1 MNLLFVANFPPGVGY
16 AWDTI
21 EQVFRGVAIRWKA
34 AGGRVFICYPPG
46 GEEPPASF
54 REAGIEF
61 LDFDYMT
68 VKTSQAAV
76 LRFIGLLRRHR
87 INVLYLTDKSS
98 WRWHYPLLRAAGVKR
113 IIIHD
118 RTSGE
123 RSERPGVLGALKR
136 AWHRIPGL
144 SADVLIGVSQ
154 FVASRMLA
162 SGTPPHRTFVVY
174 NGIPLE
180 KFANPRPGALAE
192 AIGVPVG
199 TPIIFV
205 SGRAHHYKG
214 IDTLIRAA
222 ARIKEINGAE
232 TPIAYC
238 GDGPALEEFK
248 ATAAALGLEG
258 FHCLGRRSD
267 VPDLLGTATVAVIPS
282 RWAEAF
288 GLAVVEAM
296 AAGVPVV
303 ATEVGGIPELVD
315 EGVTGLLV
323 PPDDPEAMARAI
335 NRLLHDPQGRAA
347 MAAAGRAAAQR
358 RFAIDRVVDEL
369 FQLVYTTKR

>member
-21 EQVFRGVAIRWKA
+21 EEVFRGVALRWRA

-46 GEEPPASF
+46 GEAPPASF

-61 LDFDYMT
+61 LGFDYMT
-68 VKTSQAAV
+68 VKTSQTAV
-76 LRFIGLLRRHR
+76 LRFIKLLRRHR
-87 INVLYLTDKSS
+87 IDVLYLTDKAS
-98 WRWHYPLLRAAGVKR
+98 WQWHYPLLRAAGVKR

-123 RSERPGVLGALKR
+123 RTRRPGIVGALKR
-136 AWHRIPGL
+136 AWHRVPGL
-144 SADVLIGVSQ
+144 SADVLIGVSK
-154 FVASRMLA
+154 FVANRMLA
-162 SGTPPHRTFVVY
+162 SGTPPQRTFVVY
-174 NGIPLE
+174 NGIPLA
-180 KFANPRPGALAE
+180 KFAHPRPGALAE

-199 TPIIFV
+199 TPIVFV

-222 ARIKEINGAE
+222 ARLKEINGVE
-232 TPIAYC
+232 TDIAYC

-296 AAGVPVV
+296 AAGIPLV
-303 ATEVGGIPELVD
+303 ATAVGGIPELVD

-323 PPDDPEAMARAI
+323 PPNDPEALARAI
-335 NRLLHDPQGRAA
+335 NRLLHDPDTRAT
-347 MAAAGRAAAQR
+347 MGAAGRAEAHR
-358 RFAIDRVVDEL
+358 RFAIGRVVDEL
-369 FQLVYTTKR
+369 FQLVHSA